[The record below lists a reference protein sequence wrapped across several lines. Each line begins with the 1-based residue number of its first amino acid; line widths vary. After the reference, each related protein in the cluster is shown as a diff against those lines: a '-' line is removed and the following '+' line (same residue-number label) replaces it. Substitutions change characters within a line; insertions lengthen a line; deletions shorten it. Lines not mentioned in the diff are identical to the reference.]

1 MSRIRGSYQ
10 GSNKMLEDEVDVN
23 LQTLAP
29 NTIRRT
35 KATDRLKPTD
45 WESGEAKITIGIKE
59 LKYSG
64 KKVPGA
70 EIITLYRGEKKT
82 IGVPF
87 KKRLTFAF
95 DRVEDEMVFKFA
107 VTSHGDLLGF
117 IYLEI
122 PQKFRTM
129 KTFRLDDWF
138 PVKQV
143 EVDEEEVIKMQNFVA
158 RIIIDYKA
166 KRKMEMNELFSA
178 KIPRAKVYKMLAKNL
193 RGRIKDINNDVENF
207 KDEGFKYLGDLERKL
222 LEKRMEFN
230 SKRKN
235 LGEGGRYTGK
245 KDLLTTHKQTFYGG
259 NALPQSKKKR
269 KLKATSKVAEVF
281 HKDSGKDVLLK
292 GGDYEKQAEE
302 LLRELT
308 KTKKDLVN
316 KNQRIR
322 GLEEGKMDVDNDQLR
337 KKLEKMRT
345 DLLRDKKEL
354 AIKLKSQAKA
364 IALEKKKLGE
374 QHQEDMEE
382 CNEMKDEINDV
393 MGEYQEKYRQL
404 ERLEDE
410 MQERQD
416 ATNENAKA
424 LRDRLQEL
432 DDEEVKMEEERK
444 ALNELEE
451 ELDQLR
457 ERMLLER
464 QKIYKEAEKFSYNRG
479 DISTK
484 DKQLD
489 LQNELL
495 NDERKKLDRE
505 RDEVF
510 AEIEKRKAEMNKLKE
525 AASGGSGGLN
535 EMKQEYTDKIADL
548 MNQQKLIQKE
558 KVRLGA
564 EEANLAKEKA
574 EFEKLKQTADKEKEQ
589 DQKTLE
595 NDYDFIEQQMTD
607 IDTKRKE
614 LDKVQKNLEEY
625 QAFLKEQD
633 ASNKLEKAR
642 FIQDRQNFVDKVE
655 RSEFNPDELMKIA
668 KVHGRDL
675 EVSNKAALLQ
685 EKREVELERKKNKLR
700 STIVKLN
707 KTNDD
712 KEMGE
717 RKKKMNDR
725 RSTMVNRLSMT
736 GQNLGALRMEHKFS
750 NKQIVAKYLESLFDK
765 TVADKS
771 SSVRDAQR
779 EKMQKMQD
787 EIEEAKKLLMETKA
801 AVQKSKLDY
810 FMNAKKKV
818 IKVKKKRMSLRPK
831 KLSGVKRFSKIEEK
845 KEPETTTNTDVNTEV
860 ITKTITRT
868 DSQGNEITETITET
882 ITTTKEE
889 VIEEEGEEGGEAGE
903 EGGEQEPEPEEEEE
917 EMEEYESEYEEE
929 VEVAEDFD
937 PEKLP
942 NNLVELRDKLIKLC
956 DDTIDKFENAKP
968 RISKPS
974 KVDEKTALL
983 DGGKNCVG
991 NIFKIIHILNG
1002 DPDSLDNAVIREMEA
1017 ENTDFDFDA
1026 VKLQY
1031 EEKIMALVTYI
1042 KRIRSN
1048 YNFFNQ
1054 GIDKTLLVK

>member
-10 GSNKMLEDEVDVN
+10 GSNKVLEDEVDVN

-87 KKRLTFAF
+87 KKRLSFAF
-95 DRVEDEMVFKFA
+95 ERVEDEMVFKFA

-178 KIPRAKVYKMLAKNL
+178 KIPREKVYKMLAKNL
-193 RGRIKDINNDVENF
+193 RGRIKDINNDVTNF

-235 LGEGGRYTGK
+235 LGEGGRFQGK

-259 NALPQSKKKR
+259 NALPQSKKKK

-322 GLEEGKMDVDNDQLR
+322 GLEEGKMDVDNEQLGR
-337 KKLEKMRT
+337 KLEKMRA

-374 QHQEDMEE
+374 QHGEDMEE
-382 CNEMKDEINDV
+382 CAEMKDEINDV

-416 ATNENAKA
+416 ATDENAKA
-424 LRDRLQEL
+424 LRDRLNEL

-464 QKIYKEAEKFSYNRG
+464 QKIYKEAEKFSYNKG

-495 NDERKKLDRE
+495 NDERQKLDRE
-505 RDEVF
+505 REEVF
-510 AEIEKRKAEMNKLKE
+510 DEIDKRKAEMNKLKK

-548 MNQQKLIQKE
+548 MNQQKLIKKE
-558 KVRLGA
+558 EIRLGG

-574 EFEKLKQTADKEKEQ
+574 EFENLKKTADNEKEQ

-642 FIQDRQNFVDKVE
+642 FLQDRTNFVNKVE

-675 EVSNKAALLQ
+675 EVSDKAALLQ
-685 EKREVELERKKNKLR
+685 EKREVEMERKKNKLR

-707 KTNDD
+707 KTNDE

-750 NKQIVAKYLESLFDK
+750 NKQIVSKYLDQLFDQ
-765 TVADKS
+765 TIANKS
-771 SSVRDAQR
+771 SEQRDVQR
-779 EKMQKMQD
+779 QKMQEMQD
-787 EIEEAKKLLMETKA
+787 EIETARKLLMETKA

-818 IKVKKKRMSLRPK
+818 VKVKKKRMSLRPK
-831 KLSGVKRFSKIEEK
+831 KLSGIKKPPKIEEK
-845 KEPETTTNTDVNTEV
+845 KESETTTNVNTDVNTEV

-889 VIEEEGEEGGEAGE
+889 VIEEDMEEVQE
-903 EGGEQEPEPEEEEE
+903 EPQEEPEEEE

-929 VEVAEDFD
+929 VEVAEEFD

-968 RISKPS
+968 RISKPN

-991 NIFKIIHILNG
+991 NIFKIIHVLNG
-1002 DPDSLDNAVIREMEA
+1002 DPDSLDNAVLREMEA

-1054 GIDKTLLVK
+1054 GIDKNLLVK